1 MTVAVRSSLIALLA
15 LALVSSPA
23 AAATPEELRAKID
36 EQNKQI
42 QELEKEI
49 DQYQGQLEVIGT
61 EKQSLQSAI
70 KTLDVS
76 RKKISADVSVTTKKI
91 SATDLELQELAFG
104 IGDTKQKITRNTK
117 AVAETLRRLNEIE
130 SDTLVETVLA
140 HDDLSE
146 LWNQIESIQ
155 RFQTVVRDRVA
166 ELGTL
171 KENLE
176 DKQDV
181 SIKKRR
187 ELVAYKAQ
195 LGDQQ
200 RILDNNRKEKNV
212 LLSTTKNKESNYQK
226 ILNDT
231 IARRDALA
239 QELLD
244 YESQLKIAIDPSAL
258 PSVGSGVLAW
268 PVDSVKITQFFGKT
282 SFSTQNPQVYNGNGH
297 NGVDLR
303 ASVGTPIKAALSG
316 TVEGVGDTDAVCPRA
331 SYGKWVLIKHANGLS
346 TLYAHLSLIRV
357 SPGQSVG
364 TREII
369 GYGGNTGYS
378 TGPHLHFTVYATQ
391 GVRVTAL
398 KSRVCRGT
406 YTIPVADLKAY
417 LNPLSY
423 L

>member
-1 MTVAVRSSLIALLA
+1 MTVTARLTLSALLA

-42 QELEKEI
+42 EMLEKEI
-49 DQYQGQLEVIGT
+49 DQYQGQLEVIGD
-61 EKQSLQSAI
+61 EKQSLQNAI

-91 SATDLELQELAFG
+91 NATDLELQELAIG
-104 IGDTKQKITRNTK
+104 IGDTERKIDQNTD

-146 LWNQIESIQ
+146 LWNQVESIQ
-155 RFQTVVRDRVA
+155 RFQTVVRDHVSKLA
-166 ELGTL
+166 VL
-171 KENLE
+171 KGNLE
-176 DKQDV
+176 DKQAI
-181 SIKKRR
+181 SAKKRR
-187 ELVAYKAQ
+187 DLVAYKSQ

-200 RILDNNRKEKNV
+200 RILDNNRREKNT
-212 LLSTTKNKESNYQK
+212 LLAETKNKESNYQK

-231 IARRDALA
+231 VVRRDALA
-239 QELLD
+239 QELLE
-244 YESQLKIAIDPSAL
+244 YESQLRFAIDPSSL
-258 PSVGSGVLAW
+258 PTVGSGVITW
-268 PVDSVKITQFFGKT
+268 PVDSVKITQYFGKT
-282 SFSTQNPQVYNGNGH
+282 AFATQNPQIYNGNGH
-297 NGVDLR
+297 NGIDLR
-303 ASVGTPIKAALSG
+303 ASVGTPIRAALAG
-316 TVEGVGDTDAVCPRA
+316 TVKGVGDTDTVCPRA
-331 SYGKWVLIKHANGLS
+331 SYGKWVLIEHANGLT

-357 SPGQSVG
+357 NPGQSVG

-369 GYGGNTGYS
+369 GYSGNTGYS

-391 GVRVTAL
+391 GVKITAL
-398 KSRVCRGT
+398 KSRSCRGT
-406 YTIPVADLKAY
+406 YTIPVADLRAY